1 MVRQAR
7 HNHLESELN
16 ALNIKKTTTC
26 EVRNPVPGLGQV
38 LKCGGV
44 KLINGI
50 LCSIRHF
57 EVLKMYVDINVV
69 SIQ

>member
-1 MVRQAR
+1 M
-7 HNHLESELN
+7 
-16 ALNIKKTTTC
+16 TC
-26 EVRNPVPGLGQV
+26 EVGNPVPGLGQV

-57 EVLKMYVDINVV
+57 EMSKRTDDIELKKYFTRNALYVDINVV

>member
-1 MVRQAR
+1 M
-7 HNHLESELN
+7 
-16 ALNIKKTTTC
+16 TC
-26 EVRNPVPGLGQV
+26 EVGNPVPGLGQV

-57 EVLKMYVDINVV
+57 EVLKMFKKIC
-69 SIQ
+69 SIRHFKVLKMLFY